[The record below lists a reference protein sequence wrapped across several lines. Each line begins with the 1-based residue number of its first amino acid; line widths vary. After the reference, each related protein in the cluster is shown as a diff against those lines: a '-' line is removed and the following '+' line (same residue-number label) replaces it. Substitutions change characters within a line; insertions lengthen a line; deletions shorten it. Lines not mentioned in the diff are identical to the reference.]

1 MLMMCRASPRCVQT
15 NTTNRASSLPRRDEA
30 RLAVCETRIF
40 ARRYPA
46 RKNLRRIGE
55 IKSPLGERLVPLSW
69 VEGDFQEIICNAK

>member
-1 MLMMCRASPRCVQT
+1 MLMMCRASPRCPD
-15 NTTNRASSLPRRDEA
+15 RHHESGIESACRDEA
-30 RLAVCETRIF
+30 HLAVCETRVF

-46 RKNLRRIGE
+46 RKNLRRICE